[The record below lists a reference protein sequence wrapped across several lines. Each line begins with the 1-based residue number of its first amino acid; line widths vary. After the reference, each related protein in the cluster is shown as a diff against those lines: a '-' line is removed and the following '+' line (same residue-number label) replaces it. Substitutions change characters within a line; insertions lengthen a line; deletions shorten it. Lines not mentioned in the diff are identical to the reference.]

1 MSEKYINIKNRTYYL
16 FDDIINIKKFDQ
28 NNIKILIYYIN
39 IHIYIIGYVAIKKD
53 LNIYSVNPLYLI
65 FW

>member
-53 LNIYSVNPLYLI
+53 LHI
-65 FW
+65 